1 MIGSKHDYIF
11 YWLCSFYVYTLH
23 GSLSLRLFSL
33 LGTLCMRSLISRYPS
48 CSTSCLIAKAISVRN
63 APNHVS
69 VSSVPSWRDL
79 RWIWGV
85 IIFIRLVLSL
95 LVSSCLFG
103 VWSILPPRFPN
114 PFFVVVLRFSKLS
127 SVRSVRLSTLTVRL
141 LMSICIPSTRCSKSP
156 HPSGWGGIGLSRK
169 LFTSPRFDEEQ
180 TTA

>member
-33 LGTLCMRSLISRYPS
+33 LGTLCMRSLIYRYPS

-114 PFFVVVLRFSKLS
+114 PFFAVVLRFSKLS
-127 SVRSVRLSTLTVRL
+127 SVRSWL
-141 LMSICIPSTRCSKSP
+141 
-156 HPSGWGGIGLSRK
+156 G
-169 LFTSPRFDEEQ
+169 TSPRFDEEQ